1 MDPNTDKDQPT
12 PSDLQAS
19 RWLLEQLPELTAKG
33 VISPADAENL
43 RTRYATQAAKSAHPS
58 LVAFVCSLLGGLL
71 VGCGIILIIAHN
83 WNELGH
89 PVRVALSFLPLI
101 VGIGLSGY
109 ALRSSSKAWQE
120 GAATFQVLAVGA
132 SISLVSQ
139 TYHIAGSTASF
150 LLTWFFLALPVV
162 YLLDSVGAAILCL
175 NIAGMYASFA
185 PKETLLNWTLFLAAA
200 AQLYPLWKQGR
211 STSFRW
217 LFWFSL
223 YGLLF
228 LLFAEATQA
237 GHRIGY
243 LAVGGFL
250 GSCYLLSRHPFFG
263 QPPFGSKR
271 LERLST
277 STIEACALLGTFQTT
292 WEFHWANGN
301 TSSVPSLLIC
311 LAFPAL
317 FLALAAFLLR
327 SGHRFKILFAVFPV
341 CVGLAWLI
349 AEGDFPAISMLFM
362 NIYTVALSISIMIG
376 GFREN
381 SLRTVNEGMGLL
393 GFLAV
398 LRFADSSL
406 DFVIRGG
413 AYILLGMGF
422 LSVNIFFSRIQ
433 RKKAS

>member
-250 GSCYLLSRHPFFG
+250 GSCYLLSRHPFS
-263 QPPFGSKR
+263 GSPR
-271 LERLST
+271 LEASGWRGSPPRPSRRARSLAPFKPPGNFIGPMETPLPCRAFS
-277 STIEACALLGTFQTT
+277 SAWPFRRFSWRSPHSCCAPGT
-292 WEFHWANGN
+292 ALK
-301 TSSVPSLLIC
+301 SSSPS
-311 LAFPAL
+311 FPSA
-317 FLALAAFLLR
+317 
-327 SGHRFKILFAVFPV
+327 SGWPGSSPR
-341 CVGLAWLI
+341 G
-349 AEGDFPAISMLFM
+349 ISRP
-362 NIYTVALSISIMIG
+362 Y
-376 GFREN
+376 RC
-381 SLRTVNEGMGLL
+381 
-393 GFLAV
+393 
-398 LRFADSSL
+398 SS
-406 DFVIRGG
+406 
-413 AYILLGMGF
+413 
-422 LSVNIFFSRIQ
+422 
-433 RKKAS
+433 